1 MMKSKKPKQLT
12 NADIYNELLRMIAD
26 VEEVNMIDIT
36 ETATIQ
42 LALNRLRIG
51 VKYRM
56 LDLEATVRECRY
68 MMKKLEDNGEK
79 K

>member
-56 LDLEATVRECRY
+56 LDLEATVRDCRIL
-68 MMKKLEDNGEK
+68 MKKLEDNGEK